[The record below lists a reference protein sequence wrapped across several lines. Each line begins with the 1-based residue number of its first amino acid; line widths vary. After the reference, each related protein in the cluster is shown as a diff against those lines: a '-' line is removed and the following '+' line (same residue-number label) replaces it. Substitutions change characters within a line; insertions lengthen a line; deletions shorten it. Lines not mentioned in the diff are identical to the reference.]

1 MRLVIFLS
9 ILLLFASCR
18 SHKEVQREVV
28 DTSHVEGQIQASSDS
43 AATVLDLLRS
53 VSDIDLSGI
62 TVNFF
67 PPDSL
72 HPHIRAVPKSI
83 HIDKAHVKESSD
95 AATLKSTEVIDKETV
110 NLRADTATESK
121 QESTSD
127 VNALSP
133 PGYLLVISI
142 LIAIVLVS
150 TFVYFKFFH
159 KS

>member
-1 MRLVIFLS
+1 M
-9 ILLLFASCR
+9 
-18 SHKEVQREVV
+18 SHF
-28 DTSHVEGQIQASSDS
+28 EGQIQASSDS

>member
-28 DTSHVEGQIQASSDS
+28 DISHIEGQVHASRDS

-53 VSDIDLSGI
+53 ASDINLSGI

-72 HPHIRAVPKSI
+72 LPDIRAVPKSI
-83 HIDKAHVKESSD
+83 HIDKANVKETSD
-95 AATLKSTEVIDKETV
+95 AATLKSTEVNDDESV
-110 NLRADTATESK
+110 NLRVDTSTESK

-133 PGYLLVISI
+133 PGYVLVFSI
-142 LIAIVLVS
+142 LISIVLVS